1 MSQIIADNVDVAC
14 YYTTK
19 HSWRGKYKR
28 LFAVGTKGITTYNPN
43 SLEVTN
49 QWSYSDFAGILAD
62 TKSKNNNEFII
73 SLRKTGK
80 KHETMRFSS
89 DYREDVITEALR
101 YCNHFSETYHKVQRF
116 NAMKHHWTDT
126 RLPVVLEVGAG
137 GLHQIEASTKAI
149 LSSYDYKNI
158 EGFTEVS
165 GYPGGIAVIYS
176 FGRMHLFACQ
186 QADDLIR
193 ACVDAAARNVGI
205 VLRKRKEPI
214 TFDQFVNYRL
224 GKYSEDEHITSLA
237 EFPVQKITNRA
248 MEPIRRTLCLS
259 ETCILERD
267 PGTYCIPTLHPL
279 SEIFSLVRSMHDPQR
294 FTIEYRNGQ
303 SRHYAST
310 DRDSLLA
317 TLLDGVRA
325 SGNRDVCIK
334 MTPTNLGQRLGP
346 QRVYL
351 DEDVESMH
359 LKFLSQHPTG
369 NFTDAVFRFNNCVQY
384 RGLLWA
390 VKQDGFF
397 SENKEKLINSAINA
411 LLEKEGD
418 QDKISDQELEAQ
430 FHALRR
436 LVASKAGFCAFT
448 QLPRFRE
455 SLGMKVI
462 KALQRNS
469 DGVTHAAID
478 TLSTLLSPMHD
489 KYDLRQEQLN
499 KASLLSSKKFL
510 EALLKQF
517 EERVFKGRGALV
529 ISAMLDFLTFSLCA
543 PHSETTE
550 GKCFDQLLQLVADM
564 GRCLFKLFQHPSMAI
579 VKGAGLVMKAIIEE
593 GDSETA
599 AHMQELALAEG
610 ALPRHLHTAMF
621 TMSADT
627 RLLINRQLSR
637 HLLGLW
643 VTGHPPAMGLLKRI
657 LPAGLLAYLDS
668 DDEVPQSEQDL
679 LHMRDNLKSA
689 IDQTKQ
695 NSQWR
700 QLDRQL
706 KQIER
711 LVSKQANVLMT
722 HWRDT
727 IGIEKQ
733 NQNQQKPIVLR
744 KRRQRIKT
752 EANWPLFY
760 YNFTIDH
767 AKPNLIWNHKTRE
780 ELKTA
785 LENEM
790 RAFHIDQELGRTT
803 EIAWNHHEFEV
814 QYECL
819 SDEIKIGDYYLRLL
833 LEEEFEEELAI
844 KRSYEF
850 FNDLYH
856 RFLLTPKTAMKC
868 MCLQAMAI
876 VYGKCWEDIG
886 AFNDTKY
893 IVGMLERCSDR
904 LERDRIILFV
914 EKLIKHKRNV
924 KEVLDANGVRIL
936 VDLLSMAH
944 LHTTR
949 AHVPTQRNVI
959 EATAEMMSG
968 AGEKEWYFGNKEKER
983 LGPYSFNEMKDFW
996 EDGTLTAKSR
1006 CWAQGMDGWRHVHS
1020 IPQLKWILMAS
1031 GQAVMNGT
1039 DLSITIL
1046 NILIRICEYYP
1057 SRDMN
1062 NAVIR
1067 PLPRVKRLLTETTCL
1082 PHCIQLLLTF
1092 DPILVEKVAILLL
1105 DVMMDNPSLSR
1116 IYLSGVFFFILM
1128 YTGSNVLP
1136 VGKFLQYLHLKQA
1149 TRATEES
1156 SSEMLARS
1164 ILGALFPEAMIHYL
1178 ENYGAEKFSEI
1189 FLGEF
1194 DTPEAIWNSEMR
1206 RYMIEKI
1213 AAHIADFSPRLM
1225 SNVRAIYQY
1234 VPIPAISF
1242 PQLEEE
1248 LFCNIYYLRHL
1259 CNETRFPDWEIKNP
1273 VSFLKDVLGA
1283 WKKEVEKKGPNMSY
1297 DEAYDTLRLP
1307 KDKAPFNESQI
1318 RKAYFR
1324 MAQKYH
1330 PDKNPEGRDIF
1341 EAVNKAYEFLCT
1353 KKKRVVDGPDP
1364 QNLLLILKTQSILF
1378 RRFKE
1383 ELAPYKYAGYPALI
1397 KTITMETGD
1406 VDLFSKAEP
1415 LLPEA
1420 TELAFHTVNCSAL
1433 NAEELRRENGI
1444 EILQAAFARCV
1455 SMLSFSST
1463 QDDVAVKVCMHVC
1476 RCYAVAAQ
1484 FEECR
1489 EKFMADSNIV
1499 KDVCRI
1505 LYYKTLP
1512 RLCSVATEC
1521 VSAFAMDM
1529 ALQTQLFKCGVL
1541 WHLLLYLFNYDFTL
1555 EEGGVTKSE
1564 NTNQQEVANR
1574 LARLSIHAL
1583 ACLGGYLTQE
1593 PVNPL
1598 LHKSLCSLITPYL
1611 TKLIGQ
1617 AKYSEVLK
1625 VLNSNTENPYLM
1637 WDNGTRFEL
1646 VEYLEQQQQDTVRT
1660 GNCDPSYG
1668 ADFVFSLHQKELIVG
1683 DIFVRIYNEQPTF
1696 TIEEPKIFCQ
1706 KLLEYLLKISEIPTL
1721 SEENL
1726 TYCSYALQALSNVIK
1741 NNPGNEVE
1749 CIGHFQLLFSLLSN
1763 KYKADVQLMA
1773 LELLTVV
1780 TNNKMCV
1787 ENIADCRVCTLLLL
1801 TLRGLSS
1808 NGATNVLNILH
1819 ALSSNTKVVKELLQ
1833 QGAVLYLLNV
1843 FCNSTNP
1850 TLRQQTAE
1858 LFSKLTADKLTGPK
1872 IRIHLSKFLPVI
1884 FVDAMQSSPEASV
1897 HMFEGNHEN
1906 PELIWNDQSRESVC
1920 SSVKQI
1926 TADLYKEQLVKPS
1939 TPWHLPSNF
1948 VPVYQGVDADE
1959 LEVGGVYLRL
1969 FISQPGWVLRKPR
1982 EFTVEIMNSFTK
1994 IISSTKLHGETLET
2008 VTQAVCCLFAM
2019 QPTLA
2024 EHIPSLGHLPTVF
2037 KQMANKND
2045 AIPNACISVV
2055 HVLSDNETCVQ
2066 GFAETDCMKP
2076 LIIGMKARPDKVG
2089 LACEALHRMFSKN
2102 ISPKL
2107 MAQVVQSGLVAY
2119 LLQLLDDTALQ
2130 NTGMTSTKAQ
2140 IVKSLKAMTH
2150 SLEYGEQIQEELNK
2164 SRTWSAYKD
2173 QMHDLFISNTS
2184 VAGYLTGGPAVAG
2197 YLTAA
2202 PTRSMPQSP
2211 PSVDDVT
2218 P

>member
-1 MSQIIADNVDVAC
+1 
-14 YYTTK
+14 
-19 HSWRGKYKR
+19 
-28 LFAVGTKGITTYNPN
+28 
-43 SLEVTN
+43 
-49 QWSYSDFAGILAD
+49 
-62 TKSKNNNEFII
+62 
-73 SLRKTGK
+73 
-80 KHETMRFSS
+80 
-89 DYREDVITEALR
+89 
-101 YCNHFSETYHKVQRF
+101 
-116 NAMKHHWTDT
+116 
-126 RLPVVLEVGAG
+126 
-137 GLHQIEASTKAI
+137 
-149 LSSYDYKNI
+149 
-158 EGFTEVS
+158 
-165 GYPGGIAVIYS
+165 
-176 FGRMHLFACQ
+176 
-186 QADDLIR
+186 
-193 ACVDAAARNVGI
+193 
-205 VLRKRKEPI
+205 
-214 TFDQFVNYRL
+214 
-224 GKYSEDEHITSLA
+224 
-237 EFPVQKITNRA
+237 
-248 MEPIRRTLCLS
+248 
-259 ETCILERD
+259 
-267 PGTYCIPTLHPL
+267 
-279 SEIFSLVRSMHDPQR
+279 
-294 FTIEYRNGQ
+294 
-303 SRHYAST
+303 
-310 DRDSLLA
+310 
-317 TLLDGVRA
+317 
-325 SGNRDVCIK
+325 

-346 QRVYL
+346 QRVFL

-397 SENKEKLINSAINA
+397 SENKEKMINTAINV

-418 QDKISDQELEAQ
+418 QEKISDQELEAQ

-469 DGVTHAAID
+469 DAVTHAAID

-489 KYDLRQEQLN
+489 NYDLRQEQLN

-517 EERVFKGRGALV
+517 EDRV
-529 ISAMLDFLTFSLCA
+529 
-543 PHSETTE
+543 
-550 GKCFDQLLQLVADM
+550 
-564 GRCLFKLFQHPSMAI
+564 HPSMAI

-599 AHMQELALAEG
+599 AHMQELALAE
-610 ALPRHLHTAMF
+610 
-621 TMSADT
+621 
-627 RLLINRQLSR
+627 
-637 HLLGLW
+637 
-643 VTGHPPAMGLLKRI
+643 
-657 LPAGLLAYLDS
+657 PAGLLAKLDS
-668 DDEVPQSEQDL
+668 DEEVPEGEQDL

-689 IDQTKQ
+689 IDQSKQ
-695 NSQWR
+695 SQWR

-711 LVSKQANVLMT
+711 LVSKQANVLLT

-727 IGIEKQ
+727 IGIEQ
-733 NQNQQKPIVLR
+733 LS
-744 KRRQRIKT
+744 
-752 EANWPLFY
+752 LFHS
-760 YNFTIDH
+760 FTIDH

-803 EIAWNHHEFEV
+803 EIAWNHNEFEVTIKLFFHISIFV

-819 SDEIKIGDYYLRLL
+819 ADEIKIGDYFLRLL

-886 AFNDTKY
+886 PFNDTKY

-904 LERDRIILFV
+904 LERDRLILFV

-924 KEVLDANGVRIL
+924 KEVMDANGVRIL
-936 VDLLSMAH
+936 VDLLSLAH

-959 EATAEMMSG
+959 EATAEMLAG

-983 LGPYSFNEMKDFW
+983 LGPYSFHEMKDFW

-1006 CWAQGMDGWRHVHS
+1006 CWAQGMDGWRHVHT
-1020 IPQLKWILMAS
+1020 IPQLKWVLMAS
-1031 GQAVMNGT
+1031 GQAVLNPT
-1039 DLSITIL
+1039 DLSIVIL

-1057 SRDMN
+1057 SRLAYIILFFISKWLCYLDCFHRDAN

-1067 PLPRVKRLLTETTCL
+1067 PLPRVKRLLSEPICL

-1092 DPILVEKVAILLL
+1092 DPILVEKVSILLL
-1105 DVMMDNPSLSR
+1105 NVMLDNPSLSR
-1116 IYLSGVFFFILM
+1116 IYLTGIFFFILM

-1136 VGKFLQYLHLKQA
+1136 IGKFLQYLHLKQA
-1149 TRATEES
+1149 TRATEEAS
-1156 SSEMLARS
+1156 SDMLARS

-1297 DEAYDTLRLP
+1297 EEAYDTLRLP
-1307 KDKAPFNESQI
+1307 KDKAPFHESQI

-1353 KKKRVVDGPDP
+1353 KKRVVDGPDP
-1364 QNLLLILKTQSILF
+1364 HNLLLILKTQSILF

-1406 VDLFSKAEP
+1406 ENLFSKSEP

-1420 TELAFHTVNCSAL
+1420 TELAYHTVNCSAL

-1444 EILQAAFARCV
+1444 EILQAALSRCV
-1455 SMLSFSST
+1455 AMLSFSSKD
-1463 QDDVAVKVCMHVC
+1463 DDVAVKVCTHVC

-1489 EKFMADSNIV
+1489 EKFMGDLRIV

-1505 LYYKTLP
+1505 LYFKNLP

-1583 ACLGGYLTQE
+1583 ACLGGYLT
-1593 PVNPL
+1593 PDTVNPL

-1617 AKYSEVLK
+1617 GKY
-1625 VLNSNTENPYLM
+1625 
-1637 WDNGTRFEL
+1637 
-1646 VEYLEQQQQDTVRT
+1646 
-1660 GNCDPSYG
+1660 
-1668 ADFVFSLHQKELIVG
+1668 A
-1683 DIFVRIYNEQPTF
+1683 
-1696 TIEEPKIFCQ
+1696 EEPKIFCQ
-1706 KLLEYLLKISEIPTL
+1706 KLLDYLLKTSETKIL

-1726 TYCSYALQALSNVIK
+1726 KYGQFCLQALSNVIK
-1741 NNPGNEVE
+1741 NNPGHEVE
-1749 CIGHFQLLFSLLSN
+1749 CIGHFQLLFGLLN
-1763 KYKADVQLMA
+1763 PKYQADVQLMA
-1773 LELLTVV
+1773 LEVLTVV
-1780 TNNKMCV
+1780 TSNNMCV

-1808 NGATNVLNILH
+1808 AGATNVLNILH
-1819 ALSSNTKVVKELLQ
+1819 ALASNGKVVKELLQ

-1850 TLRQQTAE
+1850 NLRQLTAE
-1858 LFSKLTADKLTGPK
+1858 LFSKLSADKLTGPK
-1872 IRIHLSKFLPVI
+1872 IRIHLSKFLPSI

-1906 PELIWNDQSRESVC
+1906 PELIWNDQTRETVC
-1920 SSVKQI
+1920 STVKQI
-1926 TADLYKEQLVKPS
+1926 TIDLYKEQTLKPT
-1939 TPWHLPSNF
+1939 TPWNLPGNF
-1948 VPVYQGVDADE
+1948 SPVYQGADADE

-1982 EFTVEIMNSFTK
+1982 EFTVEIMNKFTK
-1994 IISSTKLHGETLET
+1994 IISSPKLQGEILET
-2008 VTQAVCCLFAM
+2008 VTQAVCSLFAM

-2024 EHIPSLGHLPTVF
+2024 EHIPSLGHLPIVF
-2037 KQMANKND
+2037 KHMTNKND
-2045 AIPNACISVV
+2045 AIPNACISVI
-2055 HVLSDNETCVQ
+2055 HVLSDNESCVQ

-2076 LIIGMKARPDKVG
+2076 LIAAMKMRPDKVG

-2102 ISPKL
+2102 ISPQL
-2107 MAQVVQSGLVAY
+2107 MVQVVQSGLVAY
-2119 LLQLLDDTALQ
+2119 LLQLLDDSGLQ
-2130 NTGMTSTKAQ
+2130 NNKGSSSKAQ
-2140 IVKSLKAMTH
+2140 IVKSLKAMTT

-2164 SRTWSAYKD
+2164 SKTWAAYKD

-2202 PTRSMPQSP
+2202 PTHSMPQSP
-2211 PSVDDVT
+2211 PSVDD
-2218 P
+2218 

>member
-28 LFAVGTKGITTYNPN
+28 LFAIGTKGITTYNP
-43 SLEVTN
+43 STLEVTN
-49 QWSYSDFAGILAD
+49 QWPYSDFAGIIAD

-80 KHETMRFSS
+80 KHETMRFSTE
-89 DYREDVITEALR
+89 YREDVITEALR
-101 YCNHFSETYHKVQRF
+101 YCNFFSETFHKVQKF

-137 GLHQIEASTKAI
+137 SLNQIEASTKAI

-165 GYPGGIAVIYS
+165 GYPGGVAVIYCNA
-176 FGRMHLFACQ
+176 RMHLFACQ
-186 QADDLIR
+186 KADELIR
-193 ACVDAAARNVGI
+193 ACVNAAERNVGV
-205 VLRKRKEPI
+205 VLKKRKEPI

-224 GKYSEDEHITSLA
+224 GKFSDDEHITSLA
-237 EFPVQKITNRA
+237 EFPVQKITNRSI
-248 MEPIRRTLCLS
+248 EPVRRTLCLS

-279 SEIFSLVRSMHDPQR
+279 SEIFSLIRSKTDPQR
-294 FTIEYRNGQ
+294 FSIEYKNGQ
-303 SRHYAST
+303 SRHYTST

-325 SGNRDVCIK
+325 SGNRDVCVK
-334 MTPTNLGQRLGP
+334 VHQHMTPTNLGQRLGP
-346 QRVYL
+346 QRVFL

-397 SENKEKLINSAINA
+397 SENKEKMINTAINV

-418 QDKISDQELEAQ
+418 QEKISDQELEAQ

-469 DGVTHAAID
+469 DAVTHAAID

-489 KYDLRQEQLN
+489 NYDLRQEQLN

-517 EERVFKGRGALV
+517 EDRVFKGRGALV
-529 ISAMLDFLTFSLCA
+529 ISAMLDFLTFALCA

-627 RLLINRQLSR
+627 RLLVNRQLSR

-657 LPAGLLAYLDS
+657 LPAGLLAKLDS
-668 DDEVPQSEQDL
+668 DEEVPEGEQDL

-689 IDQTKQ
+689 IDQSKQ
-695 NSQWR
+695 SQWR

-706 KQIER
+706 KQV
-711 LVSKQANVLMT
+711 LSKQANVLLT

-727 IGIEKQ
+727 IGIEQVNK
-733 NQNQQKPIVLR
+733 NQQKPIVLR

-752 EANWPLFY
+752 EANWQLFY

-803 EIAWNHHEFEV
+803 EIAWNHNEFEV

-819 SDEIKIGDYYLRLL
+819 ADEIKIGDYFLRLL

-886 AFNDTKY
+886 PFNDTKY

-904 LERDRIILFV
+904 LERDRLILFV

-924 KEVLDANGVRIL
+924 KEVMDANGVRIL
-936 VDLLSMAH
+936 VDLLSLAH

-959 EATAEMMSG
+959 EATAEMLAG

-983 LGPYSFNEMKDFW
+983 LGPYSFHEMKDFW

-1006 CWAQGMDGWRHVHS
+1006 CWAQGMDGWRHVHT
-1020 IPQLKWILMAS
+1020 IPQLKWVLMAS
-1031 GQAVMNGT
+1031 GQAVLNPT
-1039 DLSITIL
+1039 DLSIVIL

-1057 SRDMN
+1057 SRDAN

-1067 PLPRVKRLLTETTCL
+1067 PLPRVKRLLSEPICL

-1092 DPILVEKVAILLL
+1092 DPILVEKVSILLL
-1105 DVMMDNPSLSR
+1105 NVMLDNPSLSR
-1116 IYLSGVFFFILM
+1116 IYLTGIFFFILM

-1136 VGKFLQYLHLKQA
+1136 IGKFLQYLHLKQA
-1149 TRATEES
+1149 TRATEEAS
-1156 SSEMLARS
+1156 SDMLARS

-1297 DEAYDTLRLP
+1297 EEAYDTLRLP
-1307 KDKAPFNESQI
+1307 KDKAPFHESQI

-1353 KKKRVVDGPDP
+1353 KKRVVDGPDP
-1364 QNLLLILKTQSILF
+1364 HNLLLILKTQSILF

-1406 VDLFSKAEP
+1406 ENLFSKSEP

-1420 TELAFHTVNCSAL
+1420 TELAYHTVNCSAL

-1444 EILQAAFARCV
+1444 EILQAALSRCV
-1455 SMLSFSST
+1455 AMLSFSSKD
-1463 QDDVAVKVCMHVC
+1463 DDVAVKVCTHVC

-1489 EKFMADSNIV
+1489 EKFMGDLRIV

-1505 LYYKTLP
+1505 LYFKNLP

-1583 ACLGGYLTQE
+1583 ACLGGYLT
-1593 PVNPL
+1593 PDTVNPL

-1617 AKYSEVLK
+1617 GKYAEVLK

-1646 VEYLEQQQQDTVRT
+1646 TEFLEQQQQNI
-1660 GNCDPSYG
+1660 GECDPSFG

-1696 TIEEPKIFCQ
+1696 SIEEPKIFCQ
-1706 KLLEYLLKISEIPTL
+1706 KLLDYLLKTSELTCRFDTRLYVTCCITFPLLSQTKIL

-1726 TYCSYALQALSNVIK
+1726 KYGQFCLQALSNVIK
-1741 NNPGNEVE
+1741 NNPGHEVE
-1749 CIGHFQLLFSLLSN
+1749 CIGHFQLLFGLLN
-1763 KYKADVQLMA
+1763 PKYQADVQLMA
-1773 LELLTVV
+1773 LEVLTVV
-1780 TNNKMCV
+1780 TSNNMCV

-1808 NGATNVLNILH
+1808 AGATNVLNILH
-1819 ALSSNTKVVKELLQ
+1819 ALASNGKVVKELLQ

-1850 TLRQQTAE
+1850 NLRQLTAE
-1858 LFSKLTADKLTGPK
+1858 LFSKLSADKLTGPK
-1872 IRIHLSKFLPVI
+1872 IRIHLSKFLPSI

-1906 PELIWNDQSRESVC
+1906 PELIWNDQTRETVC
-1920 SSVKQI
+1920 STVKQI
-1926 TADLYKEQLVKPS
+1926 TIDLYKEQTLKPT
-1939 TPWHLPSNF
+1939 TPWNLPGNF
-1948 VPVYQGVDADE
+1948 SPVYQGADADE

-1982 EFTVEIMNSFTK
+1982 EFTVEIMNKFTK
-1994 IISSTKLHGETLET
+1994 IISSPKLQVST
-2008 VTQAVCCLFAM
+2008 VTQAVCSLFAM

-2024 EHIPSLGHLPTVF
+2024 EHIPSLGHLPIVF
-2037 KQMANKND
+2037 KHMTNKND
-2045 AIPNACISVV
+2045 AIPNACISVI
-2055 HVLSDNETCVQ
+2055 HVLSDNESCVQ

-2076 LIIGMKARPDKVG
+2076 LIAAMKMRPDKVG

-2102 ISPKL
+2102 ISPQL
-2107 MAQVVQSGLVAY
+2107 MVQVVQSGLVAY
-2119 LLQLLDDTALQ
+2119 LLQLLDDSG
-2130 NTGMTSTKAQ
+2130 GMSSSKAQ
-2140 IVKSLKAMTH
+2140 IVKSLKAMTT

-2164 SRTWSAYKD
+2164 SKTWAAYKD

-2184 VAGYLTGGPAVAG
+2184 VAGYLT
-2197 YLTAA
+2197 
-2202 PTRSMPQSP
+2202 
-2211 PSVDDVT
+2211 
-2218 P
+2218 